1 MAEHRPNID
10 TSYWIDVKSKE
21 DEHSSY
27 HTHGTN
33 YINRI
38 TDIAD
43 ITSMHT
49 RLKFHRSSF
58 NSLPPSTMFIARTLA
73 SSTYKIHST
82 LNAQRSLNYMVT
94 SICILE
100 DQIRCWWL
108 LLIMASHGSDV
119 CKSRRL
125 LYLVYA
131 VQVLQFLFRVHVYI
145 LIIHQVEH
153 GANFRQEKKGEANS
167 YSQAEHDRNS
177 LCTTQTPPQQRIFQS
192 LHKAKQKK
200 RKECF
205 LLLSRFCFF
214 F

>member
-1 MAEHRPNID
+1 
-10 TSYWIDVKSKE
+10 
-21 DEHSSY
+21 
-27 HTHGTN
+27 
-33 YINRI
+33 
-38 TDIAD
+38 
-43 ITSMHT
+43 
-49 RLKFHRSSF
+49 
-58 NSLPPSTMFIARTLA
+58 
-73 SSTYKIHST
+73 
-82 LNAQRSLNYMVT
+82 MVT
-94 SICILE
+94 SICILD
-100 DQIRCWWL
+100 DQIRYWWL

-131 VQVLQFLFRVHVYI
+131 VQVLQFLFRVHIYI

-177 LCTTQTPPQQRIFQS
+177 LCTTQTPPQQCIFQS

-214 F
+214 FLIVFLWLSFCFSEVPGLLFGYNVVQNSDVSLQCRRICTGHKCK

>member
-1 MAEHRPNID
+1 MPGGHLSGYVNMSGITGKENSGWIPD
-10 TSYWIDVKSKE
+10 SYWIDVKSKE

-82 LNAQRSLNYMVT
+82 LNA
-94 SICILE
+94 
-100 DQIRCWWL
+100 
-108 LLIMASHGSDV
+108 
-119 CKSRRL
+119 
-125 LYLVYA
+125 
-131 VQVLQFLFRVHVYI
+131 
-145 LIIHQVEH
+145 
-153 GANFRQEKKGEANS
+153 
-167 YSQAEHDRNS
+167 
-177 LCTTQTPPQQRIFQS
+177 
-192 LHKAKQKK
+192 
-200 RKECF
+200 
-205 LLLSRFCFF
+205 
-214 F
+214 